1 MGVKPDIEVFPGK
14 VNTQEDGFSIKESD
28 LKQHL
33 ESELEKI
40 DKNKKEDKQ
49 ENKDNKNLI
58 SQKQINDDAQLNS
71 AIDTIKILNIKQGR

>member
-1 MGVKPDIEVFPGK
+1 
-14 VNTQEDGFSIKESD
+14 KESD

-58 SQKQINDDAQLNS
+58 SQKQINDDAQLKS
-71 AIDTIKILNIKQGR
+71 AIDTIKILNIKQGQ

>member
-1 MGVKPDIEVFPGK
+1 
-14 VNTQEDGFSIKESD
+14 ESD

-58 SQKQINDDAQLNS
+58 SQKQINDDAQLKS
-71 AIDTIKILNIKQGR
+71 AIDTIKILNIKQGQ